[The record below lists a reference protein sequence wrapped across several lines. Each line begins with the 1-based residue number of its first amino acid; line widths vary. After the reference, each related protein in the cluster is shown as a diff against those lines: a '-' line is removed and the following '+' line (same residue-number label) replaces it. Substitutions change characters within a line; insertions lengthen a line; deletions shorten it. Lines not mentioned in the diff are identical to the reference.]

1 MTRAQQE
8 SYRLREKLS
17 DLSFYKSRVEE
28 LQKDNANLYET
39 RATLE
44 TEVAANRIRLT
55 GFAEEA
61 ADAQKLRQELKLTF
75 NSGCTLI
82 ENFEV

>member
-61 ADAQKLRQELKLTF
+61 ADAQKLRQGLKLTF
-75 NSGCTLI
+75 NS
-82 ENFEV
+82 

>member
-8 SYRLREKLS
+8 SSRLREKLS

-28 LQKDNANLYET
+28 LQKDNADLYET

-44 TEVAANRIRLT
+44 TEVAANTIRLA

-61 ADAQKLRQELKLTF
+61 AAAQKLRQALKLPY
-75 NSGCTLI
+75 NSRCTLI
-82 ENFEV
+82 ENFEI